1 MTRTGSCF
9 VIKEYRKASYK
20 KVVEKIA
27 AIVSYSER
35 SSVTDKIRD
44 FIINGPPTK
53 YSFIPYI
60 SPLHKVSAIFM
71 YYSVRLVLFANAL
84 TISYKL

>member
-20 KVVEKIA
+20 KVVEKKN

-35 SSVTDKIRD
+35 SSV
-44 FIINGPPTK
+44 NE
-53 YSFIPYI
+53 
-60 SPLHKVSAIFM
+60 KVSDFP
-71 YYSVRLVLFANAL
+71 SLVLLSLSFLGRLSYSHFEFLSDQAVQL
-84 TISYKL
+84 DISD